1 MGINDS
7 MSDRFFKMFVTVII
21 VFGFIDI
28 FLITN
33 IIEKVIYITKGV
45 YIYRL
50 ELQLISGKQIYMT
63 LSELILIPLLTI
75 KAGIDAWLVKHKNES
90 GGMKLYSWW

>member
-1 MGINDS
+1 
-7 MSDRFFKMFVTVII
+7 MSDRFFKMFVTGVII
-21 VFGFIDI
+21 FGFIDI

-33 IIEKVIYITKGV
+33 IIEKVLYATKSV

-75 KAGIDAWLVKHKNES
+75 KAGINTWLIKHKNES
-90 GGMKLYSWW
+90 GGMKLYYWW